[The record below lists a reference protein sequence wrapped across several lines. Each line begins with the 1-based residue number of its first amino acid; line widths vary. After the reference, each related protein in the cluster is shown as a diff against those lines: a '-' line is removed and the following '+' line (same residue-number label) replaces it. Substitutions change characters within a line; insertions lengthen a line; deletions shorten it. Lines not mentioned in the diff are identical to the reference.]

1 MKAFYQKP
9 RIGGEVCLYADATI
23 LAASVVDL
31 MTVTST
37 GQEVTD
43 HDFTDDTFNS
53 DWEN

>member
-1 MKAFYQKP
+1 M
-9 RIGGEVCLYADATI
+9 DANI
-23 LAASVVDL
+23 LAASIVDA
-31 MTVTST
+31 MIVTSA